1 MIKSQVL
8 ENIHI
13 NKTIEKSN
21 FEILA
26 TICVKK
32 EYLELEEKNFWINYA
47 KKIGIKGFRDGRL
60 PLTVKKALESDF
72 DRKYP
77 NTSTET
83 YIQNL
88 IIQEVSN
95 EVKNLEQFQN
105 DHILDLVYSN
115 INITPENNL
124 EFDLNITKFP
134 NIKNIDLSVYTV
146 PNYAIQVSDTDI
158 SNFLKNWL
166 YKNYIGN
173 PVKEDRVIKYG
184 DIVKFDLITQ
194 IAGIDHPGSF
204 TIRIGECKMQEIE
217 NLLVTSEL
225 KVGSSIKTTLNMDPS
240 VQKLVKATQAF
251 AQITIHEILEN
262 ATYSEE
268 ETFKF
273 MGHDANT
280 GKEYAK
286 QEILKDTNDL
296 ITQIQAHALI
306 QQILDLPEFNSIDNV
321 LRKTIQL
328 DKYSQ
333 SFLDIAKENM
343 PEKYEEM
350 SNLIYDLTIKHSK
363 INLIQQQFYQDIE
376 FSSVEFGEF
385 LKQILPISHNTEADL
400 ISMVNE
406 MREMP
411 NIPRFEQLQKMFIM
425 KKSLNIAVKKAK
437 LDTNIQKVSLE
448 DLIKDINNKNTS
460 QYKQFLDISKE
471 IMKDALAKSKENI
484 PIEGLQQFIET
495 MKLNFQNSELP
506 DNLSQALESKDFEE
520 FNKILSNLN
529 LDELIEANKSS
540 DTNNQEENSQIET
553 DIQKVDSDPII
564 KKIPKSKSPKSS
576 KPKDDQK

>member
-204 TIRIGECKMQEIE
+204 KYRERICKTR
-217 NLLVTSEL
+217 N
-225 KVGSSIKTTLNMDPS
+225 
-240 VQKLVKATQAF
+240 
-251 AQITIHEILEN
+251 
-262 ATYSEE
+262 
-268 ETFKF
+268 FK
-273 MGHDANT
+273 
-280 GKEYAK
+280 
-286 QEILKDTNDL
+286 
-296 ITQIQAHALI
+296 
-306 QQILDLPEFNSIDNV
+306 
-321 LRKTIQL
+321 R
-328 DKYSQ
+328 
-333 SFLDIAKENM
+333 
-343 PEKYEEM
+343 
-350 SNLIYDLTIKHSK
+350 
-363 INLIQQQFYQDIE
+363 
-376 FSSVEFGEF
+376 
-385 LKQILPISHNTEADL
+385 
-400 ISMVNE
+400 
-406 MREMP
+406 
-411 NIPRFEQLQKMFIM
+411 
-425 KKSLNIAVKKAK
+425 
-437 LDTNIQKVSLE
+437 
-448 DLIKDINNKNTS
+448 
-460 QYKQFLDISKE
+460 YK
-471 IMKDALAKSKENI
+471 
-484 PIEGLQQFIET
+484 
-495 MKLNFQNSELP
+495 
-506 DNLSQALESKDFEE
+506 
-520 FNKILSNLN
+520 
-529 LDELIEANKSS
+529 
-540 DTNNQEENSQIET
+540 
-553 DIQKVDSDPII
+553 
-564 KKIPKSKSPKSS
+564 
-576 KPKDDQK
+576 